1 MSPHRQL
8 TSDNTNTEI
17 KIKTKLDDF
26 DIKLSKAHICLVKAH
41 LQRGKAST
49 CPDFRVEIP
58 HSYIL
63 TQMITQFTFICDF
76 FLFFSHKNAIK
87 PIIKQLLQ
95 HKNKRQSPPKTPQ
108 KKKKILTKSKK
119 LILKISHYIQNLK
132 AIPDVH
138 NNFLQH
144 LPELSSCL
152 FRNLPQAPP
161 FQQ

>member
-1 MSPHRQL
+1 MSPHRQI

-26 DIKLSKAHICLVKAH
+26 DIKLSKAYICLVKAN

-76 FLFFSHKNAIK
+76 FFIFFSQKRNKANHKATFTTQ
-87 PIIKQLLQ
+87 KQA
-95 HKNKRQSPPKTPQ
+95 
-108 KKKKILTKSKK
+108 TKSTENTTKEKENIDKIKK
-119 LILKISHYIQNLK
+119 LILKISHYTQNLK

-144 LPELSSCL
+144 LPGLSSCL

>member
-8 TSDNTNTEI
+8 TSDNTNTKI

-26 DIKLSKAHICLVKAH
+26 DIKLSKAHIWLVKAN

-76 FLFFSHKNAIK
+76 FFIFFSQKRNKANHKATFTTQ
-87 PIIKQLLQ
+87 KQA
-95 HKNKRQSPPKTPQ
+95 
-108 KKKKILTKSKK
+108 TKSTENTTKEKENIDKIKK
-119 LILKISHYIQNLK
+119 TD
-132 AIPDVH
+132 P
-138 NNFLQH
+138 
-144 LPELSSCL
+144 
-152 FRNLPQAPP
+152 
-161 FQQ
+161 

>member
-8 TSDNTNTEI
+8 TSDNTNTKI

-26 DIKLSKAHICLVKAH
+26 DIKLSKAHIWLVKAN

-76 FLFFSHKNAIK
+76 FFIFFSQNLHSFLISINFNLSINFFIFAILFIAINKNYVD
-87 PIIKQLLQ
+87 LLKL
-95 HKNKRQSPPKTPQ
+95 KNN
-108 KKKKILTKSKK
+108 ILT
-119 LILKISHYIQNLK
+119 I
-132 AIPDVH
+132 
-138 NNFLQH
+138 
-144 LPELSSCL
+144 
-152 FRNLPQAPP
+152 
-161 FQQ
+161 

>member
-76 FLFFSHKNAIK
+76 FFIFFSQKRNKANHKATFTTQKQATKSTEN
-87 PIIKQLLQ
+87 IIKE
-95 HKNKRQSPPKTPQ
+95 KENIDKIKKTD
-108 KKKKILTKSKK
+108 S
-119 LILKISHYIQNLK
+119 
-132 AIPDVH
+132 
-138 NNFLQH
+138 
-144 LPELSSCL
+144 
-152 FRNLPQAPP
+152 
-161 FQQ
+161 

>member
-26 DIKLSKAHICLVKAH
+26 DIELSKAHICLVKAN

-76 FLFFSHKNAIK
+76 FFVFFSQKRNKANQ
-87 PIIKQLLQ
+87 KQA
-95 HKNKRQSPPKTPQ
+95 
-108 KKKKILTKSKK
+108 TKSTENTTKEKENIDKIKK
-119 LILKISHYIQNLK
+119 LILKISHYTQNLK

-144 LPELSSCL
+144 LPGLSSCL

>member
-8 TSDNTNTEI
+8 TSNNTNTEI

-26 DIKLSKAHICLVKAH
+26 DIKLSKAHICLVKAN

-87 PIIKQLLQ
+87 PIIKQLF
-95 HKNKRQSPPKTPQ
+95 TTQ
-108 KKKKILTKSKK
+108 KQATKSTENTTKGKENIDKIKK

-132 AIPDVH
+132 AIPDAH

-144 LPELSSCL
+144 LPGLSSCL